1 MNSNDVGE
9 PAFTDGVDDATYV
22 VFFFFFSQ
30 QEKREKPLLFIQ
42 IQVSGTQTRAE
53 CVRFTKRLSLFVL

>member
-1 MNSNDVGE
+1 MNPNDVGE

-22 VFFFFFSQ
+22 FFFFSQ